1 VTTNHTYTAKYDDP
15 AFQDVDGYPYCVGT
29 ELLKALHHYYVP
41 TDDQTSMNVKQIFEK
56 QIQSFPGIPNSASVD
71 AFEKWA
77 NNSTLLPLHPL
88 KILSWRPQGAGVRV

>member
-1 VTTNHTYTAKYDDP
+1 
-15 AFQDVDGYPYCVGT
+15 
-29 ELLKALHHYYVP
+29 
-41 TDDQTSMNVKQIFEK
+41 MNVKQIFEK